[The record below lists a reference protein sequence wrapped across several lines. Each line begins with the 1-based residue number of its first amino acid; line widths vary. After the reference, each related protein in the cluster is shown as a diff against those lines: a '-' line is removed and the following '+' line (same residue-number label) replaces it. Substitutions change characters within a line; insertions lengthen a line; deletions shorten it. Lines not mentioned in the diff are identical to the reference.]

1 VAAAA
6 ARAGTRSGGSGS
18 SPSWTSGAVSVNDGG
33 GNLHLATAATRPCR
47 GLGPGQKPY
56 PFGPITAT
64 PSGAVYFLE
73 SVHRSVLSLAWRFLS
88 GCKTLTFWLGD
99 GGTCGVVPLVGGVA
113 LEARAMFA
121 MVVANKVEA

>member
-47 GLGPGQKPY
+47 GLGPG
-56 PFGPITAT
+56 
-64 PSGAVYFLE
+64 
-73 SVHRSVLSLAWRFLS
+73 
-88 GCKTLTFWLGD
+88 
-99 GGTCGVVPLVGGVA
+99 
-113 LEARAMFA
+113 
-121 MVVANKVEA
+121 